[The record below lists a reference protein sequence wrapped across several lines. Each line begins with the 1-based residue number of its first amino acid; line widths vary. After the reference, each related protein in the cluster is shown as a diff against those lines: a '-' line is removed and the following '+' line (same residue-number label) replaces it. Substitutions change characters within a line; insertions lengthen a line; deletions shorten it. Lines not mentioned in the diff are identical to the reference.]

1 MGYLYLLLNII
12 FTTAAQVLLKSRL
25 VSRFPEFQLS
35 FLNMKSLLT
44 DWMIL
49 LTIGMTLAAS
59 ALWILTL
66 EKFDLTKI
74 YPFSLTSYILIL
86 FLGHFLLNEHVSLT
100 KIAGSVLVLVGLIV
114 IAKS

>member
-1 MGYLYLLLNII
+1 MGYIYLILNIL

-25 VSRFPEFQLS
+25 LAKFPDFQLS
-35 FLNMKSLLT
+35 LVNMKTLLS
-44 DWMIL
+44 DWVIIL
-49 LTIGMTLAAS
+49 TVMLTLFAS

-86 FLGHFLLNEHVSLT
+86 FLGHFLLGENLT
-100 KIAGSVLVLVGLIV
+100 IAKIVGSTLVLLGLIV